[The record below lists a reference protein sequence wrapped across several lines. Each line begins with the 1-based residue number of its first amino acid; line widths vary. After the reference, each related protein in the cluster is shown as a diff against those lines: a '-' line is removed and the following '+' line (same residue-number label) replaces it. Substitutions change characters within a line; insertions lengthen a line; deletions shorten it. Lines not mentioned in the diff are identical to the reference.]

1 MSLNHE
7 LADLFARMAAIMEI
21 KGENAF
27 KAIAFSKVGRILKDM
42 TFDVR
47 EAVEKGTLAEINGIG
62 KSSQKVIEDYVTT
75 GRSVDHDELA
85 ASVPA
90 GLLPLMEISGL
101 GPKTI
106 SLFWKQ
112 RGITNLEELV
122 KALGDGSLAGLKGIG
137 EKKLEAIRQGIA
149 FQAQSAGRMGIGDAL
164 PIAAALLARLRE
176 LADVKQAEIAGSLRR
191 GRETIGDVDLIC
203 SLKNDTAGE
212 IVSAQFVKFPEV
224 QRILGQGITKASV
237 ITTGGLQVDLR
248 MVPPENFGAALL
260 YFTGSKD
267 HNVKLRSRA
276 QDMGFTLN
284 EWGLYRL
291 TEYDKSQ
298 KKSGEAPAIHA
309 VASKMESDVYRKLDL
324 EYIEPELRE
333 DHGEIDAALHKKL
346 PKLIARA
353 DLHGDLHSH
362 TTASDG
368 IATIEQMAE
377 AAMALGYEFLAITDH
392 SKSQTIANGL
402 SAERLLQHVKAIH
415 KVGEKMKGIKLL
427 AGCEVDILADGSL
440 DYEDAIL
447 AELDI
452 IVASP
457 HVALKQDSI
466 AATDRILRAIES
478 RYVSIIGHPTG
489 RLLNRREGLPLD
501 FARIYKAAAETGT
514 ALEINAGY
522 PRLDLNDTH
531 ARGAI
536 AAGCMLAIDTDAHS
550 TEGLNEIDLGLTVA
564 RRAWVTAT
572 HVINCM
578 TYKELIAFIG
588 RKRNVL

>member
-149 FQAQSAGRMGIGDAL
+149 FQAQSAGRMGIGEAL

-564 RRAWVTAT
+564 RRAWVTAK

-578 TYKELIAFIG
+578 TYKELLAFIG
-588 RKRNVL
+588 RKRK

>member
-7 LADLFARMAAIMEI
+7 LSDLFARMAAIMEI

-47 EAVEKGTLAEINGIG
+47 EAVAKRTLAEINGIG

-85 ASVPA
+85 ASVPP

-149 FQAQSAGRMGIGDAL
+149 FQAQSAGRMGIGEAL

-564 RRAWVTAT
+564 RRAWVTAK

-578 TYKELIAFIG
+578 THIDLMAFIA
-588 RKRNVL
+588 RKRSVL

>member
-1 MSLNHE
+1 MSLNYE
-7 LADLFARMAAIMEI
+7 LADVFARMAAIMEI

-42 TFDVR
+42 TIDIR
-47 EAVEKGTLAEINGIG
+47 QAVENGTLCDIDGIG
-62 KSSQKVIEDYVTT
+62 KSSQKVIEDYVRT

-90 GLLPLMEISGL
+90 GLLPLLEIPGL

-112 RGITNLEELV
+112 KGVTNLEELV
-122 KALGDGSLAGLKGIG
+122 KALADGSLAGLKGIG
-137 EKKLEAIRQGIA
+137 EKKLEAIKQGIA
-149 FQAQSAGRMGIGDAL
+149 FRSQAAGRMGIGEVL
-164 PIAAALLARLRE
+164 PIAAALVSRLRE
-176 LADVKQAEIAGSLRR
+176 LKEVKQAEIAGSLRR

-203 SLKNDTAGE
+203 SLKGSAAGDA
-212 IVSAQFVKFPEV
+212 VSAAFVKFPEV
-224 QRILGQGITKASV
+224 ERILGQGSTKASV
-237 ITTGGLQVDLR
+237 ITAGGLQVDLR
-248 MVPPENFGAALL
+248 IVPPDNFGAALL

-267 HNVKLRSRA
+267 HNVKLRGRA
-276 QDMGFTLN
+276 QDMGLTLN
-284 EWGLYRL
+284 EWGLYKL
-291 TEYDKSQ
+291 SEYDKTQ
-298 KKSGEAPAIHA
+298 KKTAEAPAIA
-309 VASKMESDVYRKLDL
+309 PVASKTEADVYKKLGL
-324 EYIEPELRE
+324 EYVEPELRE
-333 DHGEIDAALHKKL
+333 DRGEIDAALNKKL
-346 PKLIARA
+346 PRLITRA
-353 DLHGDLHSH
+353 DMRGDLHSH

-368 IATIEQMAE
+368 VATIEQMAE

-392 SKSQTIANGL
+392 SKSQAIANGL
-402 SAERLLQHVKAIH
+402 SVERLLKHVKEIH

-440 DYEDAIL
+440 DYEDAVL

-457 HVALKQDSI
+457 HVALKQDT
-466 AATDRILRAIES
+466 ATATDRILRAIES

-489 RLLNRREGLPLD
+489 RLINRREGLPLD
-501 FARIYKAAAETGT
+501 FGRIFKAAADSGT

-522 PRLDLNDTH
+522 PRLDLNEMH

-536 AAGCMLAIDTDAHS
+536 DAGCKLAIDTDAHS
-550 TEGLNEIDLGLTVA
+550 TEGFDEIGFGLTVA
-564 RRAWVTAT
+564 RRAWVTAD

-578 TYKELIAFIG
+578 THKELLKFIQ
-588 RKRNVL
+588 RKR